1 MVTTIALSFHHTI
14 IFEDRKYMIILTRQ
28 EKERLVLDL
37 YNQGKTYREISKEAR
52 ISPRDI
58 GVILNKVIEEKTEGL
73 KEERQLQD
81 NNVDAEN
88 NQEEQHSTLSTKAY
102 KLFSDR
108 KTPLEVAIELN
119 LRESEATK
127 LYKEYWNLKQ
137 LNDLNMVYEEIK
149 GDIGYFLKLYK
160 LAKAK
165 GMRVQQVVDTL
176 TIANNDLP
184 SIEERFKRLRND
196 MSMIQS
202 QKHTHERNL
211 HQLNNQ
217 IAGTAKL
224 LSSLR
229 ISCKRGRIDIENLYN
244 EKIRIESV
252 VTEFKNSDAEY
263 LKLKQVAED
272 KVKSVLTNGKILLK
286 FATGSVIESLRR
298 NHELYNLITYTMSDT
313 SNTTS
318 YLCNY
323 LSLISGEQQELFN
336 YATEDGYATLVL
348 EEAEKLYN
356 ELTTKLTNE
365 IIAATATMKTTTSS
379 LPLQLPSSDITA
391 RI

>member
-58 GVILNKVIEEKTEGL
+58 GLILNKVIEEKTEGL

-81 NNVDAEN
+81 NNIDAEN